1 MLKEGD
7 TITFGH
13 KMGRDIEPG
22 QYAPQPSSEFRFI
35 FEKAGDGDDDGGDGN
50 VVLKDVSNNS
60 K

>member
-22 QYAPQPSSEFRFI
+22 QYAPQATSEFRFI
-35 FEKAGDGDDDGGDGN
+35 
-50 VVLKDVSNNS
+50 VSVN
-60 K
+60 KRALD